1 MHMYICTNMYLH
13 VAYCLAQ
20 GLGGGAPA
28 LCWATVAAVGSR
40 GYGVG
45 GDVLGRDHIETL
57 DKAPTRPAFICI
69 YNTHIY
75 IYIYIALVLTRLSSA
90 KKCQASIGLL

>member
-1 MHMYICTNMYLH
+1 MYLH

-45 GDVLGRDHIETL
+45 GDVLGRDQEETL

-69 YNTHIY
+69 YNTHTY
-75 IYIYIALVLTRLSSA
+75 INTYIALVLTRLSSA
-90 KKCQASIGLL
+90 K